1 MIPPSVNRTFTCPP
15 RASAR
20 RPPTRRRGERSVV
33 SVVLPVYN
41 ERESLAP
48 LLDEIATALR
58 EIPFEIVAVDDG
70 STDGS
75 LEELQRLVMG
85 HPELRI
91 VAFERNFGQSAAFS
105 AGFDAARGDVVVT
118 MDADGQNDPRDALKL
133 LRALEAHASVAAAVG
148 YREGRADSAWK
159 LLQSRVANRT
169 RNWIT
174 GDAVRDTGCSLK
186 AMRRDALALVP
197 RFDGM
202 HRFLPTLIRARGGK
216 VLELPVSHRA
226 RRCGESKYG
235 MWNRAARGLRDAFG
249 VRWYRR
255 RALEYAVRKDV
266 D

>member
-1 MIPPSVNRTFTCPP
+1 M
-15 RASAR
+15 
-20 RPPTRRRGERSVV
+20 V

-41 ERESLAP
+41 ERENLAP
-48 LLDEIATALR
+48 LLDEVATALR

-75 LEELQRLVMG
+75 LEELHRLVVR

-91 VAFERNFGQSAAFS
+91 VAFERNSGQSAAFS
-105 AGFDAARGDVVVT
+105 AGFDLARGDVVIT
-118 MDADGQNDPRDALKL
+118 MDADGQNDPRDALTL
-133 LRALEAHASVAAAVG
+133 LRALEAQASVAAVVG
-148 YREGRADSAWK
+148 YRERRADSAWK
-159 LLQSRVANRT
+159 LLQSRVANRA

-186 AMRRDALALVP
+186 AMRRDALAHVP

-202 HRFLPTLIRARGGK
+202 HRFLPTLIRAGGGT

-226 RRCGESKYG
+226 RRYGESKYG

-255 RALEYAVRKDV
+255 RALEYALRNDV